1 MADKITGKKLAP
13 EIADHL
19 AEAMKAPDM
28 PGAAAPVS
36 PTAAAGPGTWPE
48 GSGKRRHPKERGSG
62 HDRMGQGAAVTAV
75 HRTSRPQMPHS
86 S

>member
-1 MADKITGKKLAP
+1 MADEITGKKLAP
-13 EIADHL
+13 EVVEHL

-28 PGAAAPVS
+28 PGAAVPAS
-36 PTAAAGPGTWPE
+36 STGAGGPGTWPD
-48 GSGKRRHPKERGSG
+48 GSGKRRHPKERGPG
-62 HDRMGQGAAVTAV
+62 LGRMGQAAAVTAV

>member
-1 MADKITGKKLAP
+1 MADDITGKKLAP
-13 EIADHL
+13 EVADHL

-28 PGAAAPVS
+28 PGAAVPLAP
-36 PTAAAGPGTWPE
+36 TGAGAPGTWPD
-48 GSGKRRHPKERGSG
+48 GNGKRRHPKERGSG
-62 HDRMGQGAAVTAV
+62 HGRMGQGAAVTAV

>member
-1 MADKITGKKLAP
+1 MADQKPKSSINP

-19 AEAMKAPDM
+19 AAAMDAPDL
-28 PGAAAPVS
+28 PGAAAPLS
-36 PTAAAGPGTWPE
+36 PAGAGGQRAWPN
-48 GSGKRRHPKERGSG
+48 GNGKRRHPKERGAAHG
-62 HDRMGQGAAVTAV
+62 QMGQGAAVTAI